1 MQLNSTSYIVG
12 FATAVCVFC
21 SILVSTAAVS
31 LQSRQER
38 NAKLYKQK
46 NVLIAAGLIKPG
58 DSVSDQEALKMFEEN
73 VEVRLVNLETGEY
86 AENAPVDPDE
96 YDQRAARD
104 DPAQS
109 REAPP
114 NSAQVKR
121 IPKVGAVY
129 LIRTGGQV
137 DAVVIPVEGY
147 GLWGTLYGFLALE
160 NDANTIRGITYYE
173 HKETPG
179 LGGEV
184 DNPRWKSLWPGRKA
198 YDERGEPAIR
208 VVKGPAGPVSEAPHH
223 IDGLAGA
230 TITSNG
236 VTHMMEFWLG
246 PNGYGPFLKKFRDEG
261 GA

>member
-31 LQSRQER
+31 LQTRQER

-58 DSVSDQEALKMFEEN
+58 EVVSDEDALRMFEEN
-73 VEVRLVNLETGEY
+73 VEIRLVDLETGEY
-86 AENAPVDPDE
+86 AENAPASPDE
-96 YDQRAARD
+96 YDQRTARE
-104 DPAQS
+104 DPTQS
-109 REAPP
+109 REAPA

-121 IPKVGAVY
+121 VPKIGAVY
-129 LIRTGGQV
+129 VTRKGGQV
-137 DAVVIPVEGY
+137 DSVTIPVEGY

-160 NDANTIRGITYYE
+160 NDATTVRGITYYE

-184 DNPRWKSLWPGRKA
+184 DNPKWKALWPGRKA
-198 YDERGEPAIR
+198 YDENGEPAIR
-208 VVKGPAGPVSEAPHH
+208 VVKGAAGSVSESPHH

-246 PNGYGPFLKKFRDEG
+246 PNGYGPYLKRFREQG